1 MEGTK
6 HPSIFLPKLYSRI
19 YGLHLLSVLGE
30 WNMLHNLHFVDFHE
44 FVSASKQPSCLVLP
58 WACYV
63 PLWNKPYGRAQ
74 WCLSFPI
81 AAPSELHQIP
91 PWEGSPRGF
100 CLILRAC
107 RALGSGL
114 YWQNHSGMRCR
125 KPKSNYCYENILFT
139 VKEKRKLNF
148 LRAFSFFYLFPAEFS
163 SCCFTLSALTNV
175 FRDY

>member
-1 MEGTK
+1 MVYICFQFSENEICFTTYTLLTFTNLFQPPNSPRALCSPEHTMSHCGTS
-6 HPSIFLPKLYSRI
+6 HMGGHSDACPFPLLLLQSSIKS
-19 YGLHLLSVLGE
+19 HLAIG
-30 WNMLHNLHFVDFHE
+30 
-44 FVSASKQPSCLVLP
+44 AG
-58 WACYV
+58 A
-63 PLWNKPYGRAQ
+63 G
-74 WCLSFPI
+74 
-81 AAPSELHQIP
+81 
-91 PWEGSPRGF
+91 EGSPRGF
-100 CLILRAC
+100 CLILGAC
-107 RALGSGL
+107 RELGSGL